1 MRMRRSISF
10 KFLRRKMGLHLV
22 SDPVKQ
28 DRLYVERLAVLV
40 EESELDRVVLLAFD
54 EIYDGKGKVDRDR
67 TYLHVAND
75 YVRKVCDDRP
85 DIFAFGASVHPSRND
100 ALDELERVAQQGACL
115 VKLLPNSHNFDP
127 ADPRF
132 VGYWRKLVDLDLP
145 LLIHCGF
152 EHTIPPIDQK
162 LGDPVRVRPV
172 LEEGVK
178 VIVAHAGSSGKFH
191 FHETFG
197 DTLRLL
203 NDCPNCWCDT
213 SALANF
219 WRTKYLFELLDPALL
234 ERKYGVE
241 IENPFS
247 RFVHGSDY
255 PIPITPFAF
264 IGRTNR
270 AKRRRIS
277 KLTNPLQMDI
287 ELKRLAGVPDDC
299 LTRTAEVLGL

>member
-1 MRMRRSISF
+1 
-10 KFLRRKMGLHLV
+10 MGLHLV
-22 SDPVKQ
+22 SDPAKQ
-28 DRLYVERLAVLV
+28 DRLYAGRLAALV

-54 EIYDGKGKVDRDR
+54 EIYDTDGKVNRDR
-67 TYLHVAND
+67 TYLHVPND

-85 DIFAFGASVHPSRND
+85 DVFAFGASVHPSRND
-100 ALDELERVAQQGACL
+100 ALDELERVASLGACL

-132 VGYWRKLVDLDLP
+132 VKYWRKLVELDLP

-152 EHTIPPIDQK
+152 EHTISPIDQE
-162 LGDPVRVRPV
+162 LGYPVRVRPV

-191 FHETFG
+191 FYETFG
-197 DTLRLL
+197 DTLALL
-203 NDCPNCWCDT
+203 NDYPNCWCDT

-219 WRTKYLFELLDPALL
+219 WRSKYLFELLDPSLL
-234 ERKYGVE
+234 ERKYGVV
-241 IENPFS
+241 IEDPFT
-247 RFVHGSDY
+247 RFIHGSDY

-287 ELKRLAGVPDDC
+287 ELKRLVGVPDEC
-299 LTRTAEVLGL
+299 LTRTAQVLAMQ

>member
-1 MRMRRSISF
+1 
-10 KFLRRKMGLHLV
+10 MGLHLV

-28 DRLYVERLAVLV
+28 DRLYVERLAALV

-54 EIYDGKGKVDRDR
+54 EIYDEKGKVDRDR
-67 TYLHVAND
+67 TYLYVSND

-85 DIFAFGASVHPSRND
+85 DIFTFGASVHPSRND

-115 VKLLPNSHNFDP
+115 VKLLPNSQGFDP

-132 VGYWRKLVDLDLP
+132 VGYWRKLADLDLP

-162 LGDPVRVRPV
+162 LGDPVRVRSV

-191 FHETFG
+191 LHETFG
-197 DTLRLL
+197 DTLALL
-203 NDCPNCWCDT
+203 TKYQNCWCDT

-219 WRTKYLFELLDPALL
+219 WRSKYLFELLDPPLL
-234 ERKYGVE
+234 KRVYGVE
-241 IENPFS
+241 IEDPFT
-247 RFVHGSDY
+247 RFIHGSDY

-270 AKRRRIS
+270 AERRRIS
-277 KLTNPLQMDI
+277 KLKNPLQMDI
-287 ELKRLAGVPDDC
+287 ELKRLAGVPDEC
-299 LTRTAEVLGL
+299 LTRTAEVLALQ